1 MPNRTPLYDE
11 HIADG
16 GKMVDFAGWQMPI
29 NYGSQIEE
37 HNNVRHDAG
46 MFDVS
51 HMTVVDL
58 TGARTREFL
67 RHLLANN
74 VDRLQVSGKALYS
87 CMLNENGGVIDDLI
101 VYFIRDDYFRMV
113 VNAGTSAKDLA
124 WLEQQSVDFS
134 VTVTERPELAM
145 IAIQGPN
152 ARARTLPL
160 LSDTTRAAAGELQP
174 FFGLF
179 DGDWFIART
188 GYTGEDG
195 FEIYAP
201 VGIAPRIWDA
211 LLVEGVGRGLVPAGL
226 AARDTLRLEAGM
238 ALYGQDID
246 ETTTPLEADLGWIVK
261 LEQGEFIGRDCLLR
275 QSREGVAR
283 KLIGFEMRGRAIAR
297 HGYAVFSDGREIGR
311 VTSGSYAPFLE
322 KNIGLAYLPVDMSEP
337 GSEFEVQIRNRR
349 EIAVVVSTP
358 FYKRSR

>member
-1 MPNRTPLYDE
+1 MWDRLAAQGVPLVDDRE
-11 HIADG
+11 QAWR
-16 GKMVDFAGWQMPI
+16 DFAGWRV
-29 NYGSQIEE
+29 NY
-37 HNNVRHDAG
+37 
-46 MFDVS
+46 
-51 HMTVVDL
+51 
-58 TGARTREFL
+58 
-67 RHLLANN
+67 
-74 VDRLQVSGKALYS
+74 DR
-87 CMLNENGGVIDDLI
+87 
-101 VYFIRDDYFRMV
+101 
-113 VNAGTSAKDLA
+113 
-124 WLEQQSVDFS
+124 
-134 VTVTERPELAM
+134 
-145 IAIQGPN
+145 
-152 ARARTLPL
+152 PL
-160 LSDTTRAAAGELQP
+160 LSLAAYVDAPLDKIRYYGFVQVAVEGESCVLS
-174 FFGLF
+174 
-179 DGDWFIART
+179 RT